1 MRHDRL
7 RARLNAGE
15 PSIGTGLLPRR
26 PALVALAALTGDP
39 RDSLTGEA
47 GQ

>member
-7 RARLNAGE
+7 RALLNAGE
-15 PSIGTGLLPRR
+15 PSIGTGLLSRWPMR
-26 PALVALAALTGDP
+26 VSSAAMGAP
-39 RDSLTGEA
+39 LTGEA